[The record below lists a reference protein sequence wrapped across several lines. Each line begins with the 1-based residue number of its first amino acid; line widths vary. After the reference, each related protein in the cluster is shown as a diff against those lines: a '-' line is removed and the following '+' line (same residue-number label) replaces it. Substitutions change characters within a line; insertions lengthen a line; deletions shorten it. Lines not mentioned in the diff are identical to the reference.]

1 MSNSFVIGDIVI
13 LIDNKAFNGE
23 DTCTIV
29 DLTIGNHYVI
39 LDISKSDVDPGI
51 IHIKNDLGKYYG
63 YSAEPKSAQA
73 DYFAHR
79 FIGLRESRRMK
90 LERLFSVAEL

>member
-39 LDISKSDVDPGI
+39 LDISKSDIDPGI

-63 YSAEPKSAQA
+63 
-73 DYFAHR
+73 YFAHR

-90 LERLFSVAEL
+90 LERLLSVAEL